1 MLMLMLTT
9 KDSLVLKET
18 ATTRTNFIGQDAF
31 AGTIEVRTK
40 SSQEE
45 ETTLTTTNH
54 QKQLQQKS
62 HQEEAFA
69 GPAAASGREGEGAG
83 GLMPTLVEKIRQ
95 PQFSNTYIFCCC
107 KASY

>member
-1 MLMLMLTT
+1 MLMLLTI
-9 KDSLVLKET
+9 KGSYVAKKKHNKLH
-18 ATTRTNFIGQDAF
+18 IQDAF

-45 ETTLTTTNH
+45 ETPLTTANP
-54 QKQLQQKS
+54 QKQLQQIS

-95 PQFSNTYIFCCC
+95 PRFFNASIVCCC
-107 KASY
+107 RALY